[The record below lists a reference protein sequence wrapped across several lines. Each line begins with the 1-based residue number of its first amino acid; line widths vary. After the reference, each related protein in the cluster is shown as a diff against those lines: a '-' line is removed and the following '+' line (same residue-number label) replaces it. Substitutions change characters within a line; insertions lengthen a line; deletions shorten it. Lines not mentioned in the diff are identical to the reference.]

1 MLNSVEEVVKSY
13 KIACVVV
20 TFNRKAFLKRCLDG
34 ICAQTFKPVV
44 VYITDNASTDGT
56 QDALKEWGYYKCVNN
71 GIEFR
76 YILNSSNEGSS
87 GGQYLGIKTAHENGG
102 YDGIWVMDDD
112 GIPEKDSLAE
122 LVKYLVKYDYIAPIV
137 LSDEDHRSCSFA
149 VNNEDIETFIKQK
162 NPQNGIIE
170 NWASP
175 FNGILYSS
183 RLVDK
188 VGYPKREMFIWGDEA
203 NYHARCINAGFIPYT
218 IIKAIH
224 YHPLNRVECV
234 TSLGLPISI
243 SNQDWKLYCC
253 IRNFVYNELRVKTKF
268 PRNVYHVIRIYLS
281 YSWYFKKK
289 QSLIIDAVFCGIV
302 GSFSGLSKYMK
313 K

>member
-1 MLNSVEEVVKSY
+1 MEVNKMPKV
-13 KIACVVV
+13 ACVIV
-20 TFNRKAFLKRCLDG
+20 TYNRKTLLKRCLDAVH
-34 ICAQTFKPVV
+34 AQSFKPSTVLIV
-44 VYITDNASTDGT
+44 DNASTDGT
-56 QDALKEWGYYKCVNN
+56 MVAVKDWGFFECLHD
-71 GIEFR
+71 GIE
-76 YILNSSNEGSS
+76 YKYVLNSKNEGGS
-87 GGQYLGIKTAHENGG
+87 GGFYLGMKNVHESGK
-102 YDGIWVMDDD
+102 YDAYWIMDDD
-112 GIPEKDSLAE
+112 GQPEKDCLMN
-122 LVKYLVKYDYIAPIV
+122 LVSYLDRYDYIAPIV
-137 LSDEDHRSCSFA
+137 LSDGDHKSCSFA
-149 VNNEDIETFIKQK
+149 LHYDDIDSFSKIM
-162 NPQNGIIE
+162 NAHDGIIE

-183 RLVDK
+183 HLIDK

-203 NYHARCINAGFIPYT
+203 NYHARCINAGYMPYT

-243 SNQDWKLYCC
+243 SNMDWKLYCC

-268 PRNVYHVIRIYLS
+268 PRNIYHVIRIYLS
-281 YSWYFKKK
+281 YSWLFKKK

-302 GSFSGLSKYMK
+302 GRFSGLSKYMK